1 VLLAAPM
8 MGTSSRMTGPRLAGL
23 LVGLGGILLIFAP
36 WQASGLLS
44 WGALACLAAAASY
57 GFAFVYE
64 GKYLSGTSLSPYALS
79 AGQMLVASG
88 FLVLALPAGGFT
100 PVHFQLGPLLA
111 ILVLG
116 IGSTGFAF
124 ALNYQLLASEGAV
137 AASVVGYLLPVV
149 SVLLGAVFLGEQLN
163 ARVIAGMVV
172 VLGGVALTRLRKAAV
187 TAPAAPLV
195 DERV

>member
-1 VLLAAPM
+1 MTA
-8 MGTSSRMTGPRLAGL
+8 SRTAGL
-23 LVGLGGILLIFAP
+23 VVGLAGILLIFAP

-64 GKYLSGTSLSPYALS
+64 GRFLSGASPYTTS
-79 AGQMLVASG
+79 AGQMLLASG

-100 PVHFQLGPLLA
+100 PVHLSTGPLIA
-111 ILVLG
+111 VLVLG
-116 IGSTGFAF
+116 VGSTGIAF

-149 SVLLGAVFLGEQLN
+149 SVLLGSLFLGEQLN
-163 ARVIAGMVV
+163 LRVIAGMVV
-172 VLGGVALTRLRKAAV
+172 VLGGVALTRLRARPAVSAAMPERDL
-187 TAPAAPLV
+187 APAT
-195 DERV
+195 D